1 MIAEAFD
8 RWAEVPV
15 SGVQGLDL
23 GLSCLCLVSTA
34 MAEEVAMGTSPG
46 QPWGAER
53 PPAWLPGS
61 LAPVLTLSRSCAA

>member
-15 SGVQGLDL
+15 SGVQRLDL

-34 MAEEVAMGTSPG
+34 MAEEVAMGT
-46 QPWGAER
+46 